1 MPINPLKISG
11 NFENVENETIEIE
24 RKTIRDWTKRTWIKP
39 QKKWEKLT
47 QHEYRFL
54 KHKNLNFKD
63 NIIITRLI
71 PREKSAVGESIKVGK
86 ILKKE
91 K

>member
-1 MPINPLKISG
+1 VPINPLKISG

-39 QKKWEKLT
+39 QEKWEKLT

-54 KHKNLNFKD
+54 KK
-63 NIIITRLI
+63 
-71 PREKSAVGESIKVGK
+71 
-86 ILKKE
+86 
-91 K
+91 